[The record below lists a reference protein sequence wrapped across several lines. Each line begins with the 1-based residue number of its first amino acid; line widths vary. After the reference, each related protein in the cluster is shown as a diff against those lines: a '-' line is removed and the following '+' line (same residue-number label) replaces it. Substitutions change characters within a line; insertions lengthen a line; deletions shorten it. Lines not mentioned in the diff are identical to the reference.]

1 MNKHA
6 GEIDKLLESYRQR
19 KLKIIQQTA
28 AMALAHFKKSFTN
41 HGFTDVSLKKWPE
54 RKGGPR
60 NQGRSVLINRGVLK
74 RGLRIKKT
82 DYNGAIVGVDD
93 AVKYAQ
99 IHNDGGE
106 IPVTPKMRRFFWAM
120 YYKTGGKN
128 KRTKSGELPQFWL
141 RMALTKSDT
150 IKIPKRQY
158 IGDSVTLERK
168 MISYVEQELKILFHI
183 T

>member
-19 KLKIIQQTA
+19 KLKIIKQTA

-41 HGFTDVSLKKWPE
+41 QGFTDVSLKTWPE

-60 NQGRSVLINRGVLK
+60 NQGRAVLINRGVLK

-93 AVKYAQ
+93 AVKYAE
-99 IHNDGGE
+99 IHNEGGE

-128 KRTKSGELPQFWL
+128 KRTRSGEMPQFWL
-141 RMALTKSDT
+141 SMALTKSDT

-158 IGDSVTLERK
+158 IGDSATLERK
-168 MISYVEQELKILFHI
+168 MISYVEQELKILFQI